1 MIATLE
7 HENHISWV
15 STETNIYRLD
25 EPYQGHDHIA
35 VSRHEVEYGQWQNA
49 GTEIIGCLQDGSID
63 GDEVIAV
70 YQTYEPLTFAEALA
84 RIGYSLEEK

>member
-1 MIATLE
+1 MIASLV

-25 EPYQGHDHIA
+25 EPFQGHGHIA

-49 GTEIIGCLQDGSID
+49 GTEIIGCREDGGID

-70 YQTYEPLTFAEALA
+70 FKTYEVLSFAEALA
-84 RIGYSLEEK
+84 RIGYTLA